1 MNKLTMSKIS
11 AGIVCAAAIT
21 AAFPGCA
28 QKTESA
34 SSSSSV
40 NDSSSV
46 SDVITES
53 SEPESVPDVEAEDQT
68 EDIAAVE
75 ETDEVKAFLS
85 DIAGTY
91 IGLFEPVTFKDEYS
105 SLWHDYCAAIVGED
119 TADTWADMMKYS
131 IGGKL
136 HGSEAV
142 EAYSVN
148 PEQTQFCCKYI
159 KNDRR
164 RNSTV
169 VCSNSNLFD
178 IWGLYVYK

>member
-34 SSSSSV
+34 SSSSIK
-40 NDSSSV
+40 DSSSV
-46 SDVITES
+46 SDVITKS
-53 SEPESVPDVEAEDQT
+53 SEPESVPDVET

-105 SLWHDYCAAIVGED
+105 SLWHDYCAVIVGED
-119 TADTWADMMKYS
+119 TAYTWADMMKYS

-136 HGSEAV
+136 YGSEAV

>member
-1 MNKLTMSKIS
+1 MNKLTMRKIS

-34 SSSSSV
+34 SSSSIK
-40 NDSSSV
+40 DSSSV
-46 SDVITES
+46 SDVITKS
-53 SEPESVPDVEAEDQT
+53 SEPESVPDVET

-105 SLWHDYCAAIVGED
+105 SLWHDYCAVIVGED
-119 TADTWADMMKYS
+119 TAYTWADMMKYS

-136 HGSEAV
+136 YGSEAV

>member
-1 MNKLTMSKIS
+1 MNKLTMRKIS

-34 SSSSSV
+34 SSSSIK
-40 NDSSSV
+40 DSSSV
-46 SDVITES
+46 SDVITKS
-53 SEPESVPDVEAEDQT
+53 SEPESVPDVET

-105 SLWHDYCAAIVGED
+105 SLWHDYCAVIVGED

-136 HGSEAV
+136 YGSEAV

>member
-34 SSSSSV
+34 SSSSV

-105 SLWHDYCAAIVGED
+105 SLWHDYCAVIVGED

-136 HGSEAV
+136 YGSEAV